1 MAQNMSSRSDTS
13 EQAAASSLHENAQN
27 LLLALSDAKDY
38 RASTSDLKKPTG
50 LSSSNISGRHAK
62 TLIHEGWAQK
72 VGSEDVNAPNAAN
85 VYELTP
91 QGKKQ
96 ANLLSKRKPTPM
108 SEEQRTLMMQNLQEQ
123 VRELEE
129 RIEHQGGR
137 EASVD
142 DDLLEQVEAN
152 SESIENHED
161 RLDDIGD
168 ALDSIEGTLKKVI
181 RRVK

>member
-1 MAQNMSSRSDTS
+1 MTQNMSAESDTS
-13 EQAAASSLHENAQN
+13 EQPAASSLHENAQN
-27 LLLALSDAKDY
+27 LLLALSDAEDY
-38 RASTSDLKKPTG
+38 CASTSDLKKPTG

-62 TLIHEGWAQK
+62 TLIREGWAKK
-72 VGSEDVNAPNAAN
+72 VGSEDVDAPNSAN
-85 VYELTP
+85 VYELTS

-108 SEEQRTLMMQNLQEQ
+108 SEEQRTLMVQNLQEQ

-129 RIEHQGGR
+129 RVDRQGGGGT
-137 EASVD
+137 SVD

-152 SESIENHED
+152 SESIEDHED

-168 ALDSIEGTLKKVI
+168 ALDSIEGTLTKVI